1 MKLLVTGGAGF
12 IGTNFVRRWCRLH
25 PDDELV
31 VLDKLTYAG
40 CRENLDGL
48 PIRFVEGDICD
59 APTALAAMDGCAQ
72 VVHFA
77 AESHVDRSL
86 YGGAEFLN
94 TSVFGTWTLL
104 EAARQVGVERFLM
117 ISTDEVYGPVPSG
130 HSLESDELKPSS
142 PYAASKVAADRL
154 AFSYFVTHKL
164 PVLITRSSNNYGPY
178 QYPEKQLPFFTTQ
191 ALDGQPLPIYGDGGA
206 CRDWLHVDD
215 NCAGIETVLRAGVP
229 GEVYNIG
236 ADNQRSILDNARLI
250 LDELGQSESLL
261 SFLANESIRPGHD
274 VRYSV
279 ASSKLHA
286 LGWRPTVDVEFGLRA
301 TVRWYAEHR
310 PWWEMMRA
318 RSKEFFARHYGAR
331 IAAKG

>member
-1 MKLLVTGGAGF
+1 MRLLVTGGAGF
-12 IGTNFVRRWCRLH
+12 IGTNFVRHWRAAH
-25 PDDELV
+25 PADAIV

-48 PIRFVEGDICD
+48 GVEFVEGDVCD
-59 APTALAAMDGCAQ
+59 AETVARAMAGCSQ

-86 YGGAEFLN
+86 YGGAEFLR
-94 TSVFGTWTLL
+94 TSVFGTYNLL
-104 EAARQVGVERFLM
+104 EAARQVGLERFLM

-130 HSLESDELKPSS
+130 HSLETDDLRPSS

-154 AFSYFVTHKL
+154 AYSYFVTYGT
-164 PVLITRSSNNYGPY
+164 PVLITRSANNYGPY

-191 ALDGQPLPIYGDGGA
+191 ALDDRPLPIYGDGA
-206 CRDWLHVDD
+206 AVRDWLHVDD
-215 NCAGIETVLRAGVP
+215 NCAGLEAVLRSGQP
-229 GEVYNIG
+229 GQVYNIG
-236 ADNQRSILDNARLI
+236 ADNQRSIVDNARLI
-250 LDELGQSESLL
+250 LDELGQPESLL
-261 SFLANESIRPGHD
+261 QFIPNDQIRPGHD

-279 ASSKLHA
+279 DSGKLRA
-286 LGWRPTVDVEFGLRA
+286 LGWAPATDVEAGLRA

-318 RSKEFFARHYGAR
+318 RSAEFFARHYGGHV
-331 IAAKG
+331 KG